1 VIQSIINN
9 NIYKYL
15 PRAVFFSTVLGVKN
29 NLTHKRERLLLII
42 HWTERVTA
50 MSHKRKK
57 MAGAL

>member
-15 PRAVFFSTVLGVKN
+15 PRAVMFSTVLGIKN
-29 NLTHKRERLLLII
+29 DLTQERESLRLII
-42 HWTERVTA
+42 HWTERLTG
-50 MSHKRKK
+50 MSQKRER